1 MTLTTNTNTTTSP
14 TTTMASNN
22 NNNSNTTAVQ
32 VALRVRPLTQQ
43 DRSQPRFSNSTDSDV
58 IKTYEKSV
66 AIVPHQKSFQFDH
79 VFDVNSTQEQVFT
92 SVASNFV
99 DRFID
104 GYNVT
109 ILAYGQTSSGKTYT
123 MGTAIDDHSN
133 PDQEGIIPRAMS
145 ALFQRLNDMQ
155 KQSSTTTTTKPSS
168 QHQQQQPQ
176 KRAIPVSGLSTFP
189 PASGLRVPRRS
200 ASTVKLRPVS
210 MMTPPR
216 RGSSS
221 SLTTSASAQAQIHLD
236 EKSTKY
242 TVHVSFIE
250 IYNEEL
256 IDLLNPAPPH
266 ERAPVTIRE
275 DTKGHIIWTGL
286 KEVPVGS
293 TEDVLRFLQMGTENR
308 ATGSTDMNAKSS
320 RSHAIFSVTLK
331 QEKWVPSSTHNKASP
346 SVSRSTTTA
355 AAAAT
360 SSGLNHRHSTLNVR
374 AMAAQMEKRSTSPTS
389 TDEDDGEWMVS
400 NSKFH
405 FVDLAGSERLKRT
418 AAQGDRRKE
427 GININAGLLALG
439 NVISAL
445 SDPSSS
451 SKKSTHVPYRDSK
464 LTRLLQDSLGGNS
477 TTLMIACVSP
487 AEINLTETI
496 NTIKY
501 AYRARNI
508 RNKTEKNEA
517 EEWMTSDNLEHLRQ
531 IISKLKM
538 EVKMLKSAS
547 PHRNSP
553 SPMSSSGSGS
563 PKAHTTVF
571 AHGHHGIISPSS
583 SSISDS
589 DPHPSTCPS
598 MSATTN
604 ITMPDSST
612 SLELCDAQHHHGN
625 HSNDVAIMVADL
637 RRQIEELQNEV
648 TVTRER
654 NLLVEKELRQKAS
667 TAKAEVA
674 DHEFQHLVE
683 PVIEEYEKSISGL
696 ESQLALARAALSHS
710 EQALEEQQAKITE
723 YETMQATEVQA
734 LEELKARLSAAIGR
748 EHSSETYCL
757 ELEAQLQK
765 SVHDGHK
772 DQQILSELREKIM
785 KFKEMDEHT
794 EQYIGDL
801 EARLSAS
808 EMEKAKLADKMASLS
823 TAASSDDASA
833 QTDDNDTDSSA
844 HQLLETQLAEC
855 QAKCQELEQE
865 LALAKEQQHVHK
877 AEFADRATQSD
888 DHVDQEKAAQIAA
901 LSALLSEKE
910 SQVHVLESRLDE
922 ITAMKSELAALRQ
935 SHLEETTR
943 LEESLASFKTA
954 HQAQLLEEQQ
964 RSLALQATLDSLT
977 ETHADELNQTRSD
990 FADLQH
996 EMRQQE
1002 LASQSTLRERLQE
1015 LEQFQS
1021 DIHALQLVEEK
1032 QDAII
1037 QGLEAKL
1044 DAMDHLVASLQT
1056 QLQERNQTIQLLEA
1070 DNASKTEA
1078 AATMQRKLE
1087 GVLKDVCGMGSEK
1100 KQLERVLS
1108 FVEGT
1113 LRLQD
1118 AKSDKT
1124 METLEDIKHHY
1135 KVRQEEIEEKRRT
1148 VNLLSAEKDQLSQSL
1163 AHISQRASQGDAM
1176 VKNLESELS
1185 EARLSLSEQASLVL
1199 QLKQEQAQTEFE
1211 LQRVQALEA
1220 RVQELD
1226 KEIELQQL
1234 AKAEKQK
1241 ELEQLEHAVQK
1252 QLVQNEGLIRTIAEL
1267 ETTIKEERALAS
1279 AQDSTGMVAE
1289 LESKLTALQEAKK
1302 REDHVWK
1309 AQMEK
1314 TKEELFIIRKENVKY
1329 KHTIEQLET
1338 SLAQVKQEIAA
1349 ATPVNSSFETITVD
1363 DDDDDDDSE
1372 DDEQDQELDHVE
1384 RILHLKHDASLSSS
1398 SSDNNQQDLLNKI
1411 MQLQED
1417 NAQLLKHNDNLESQ
1431 LVLQRGQLTLETK
1444 NLELELMKLTA
1455 ANDRLEKE
1463 MEQVIPR
1470 SSNNPATGGLAAH
1483 NRESMQFTSPPQTP
1497 RVSSPPPPTASHST
1511 GSIIQYKLQ
1520 RDISQSSIAKLSKS
1534 GSYRSVSAM
1543 LIDGSYSAAAEEE
1556 ALKRMSSISIKSDI
1570 VPRPSSSLRSSRT
1583 LINSSNLP
1591 PPTAPPSNPLPP
1603 IPTPLPALPS
1613 APSSPLLVGG
1623 GSGTVGDMSDHGSD
1637 PGSPSMHP
1645 ITVGASRQS
1654 SLHRQDST
1662 ASTSFSDIMNSTSS
1676 ANFTSEQYDKL
1687 IRSLQ
1692 RKAQFAE
1699 NDVRAHQEVIS
1710 KLESQLS
1717 RSESSVREVKKQ
1729 LDLLSRE
1736 KQAYNLEIQNLRTQ
1750 VTQIQTQQ
1758 KTLSDESSVER
1769 KELEE
1774 KLEQQKMLKEKAEKA
1789 RRILENRM
1797 DELMNKKS
1805 KFMCF

>member
-1 MTLTTNTNTTTSP
+1 MTLTNNNNNTTSP
-14 TTTMASNN
+14 TTMA
-22 NNNSNTTAVQ
+22 SNTTAVQ

-58 IKTYEKSV
+58 IKTYDNSV

-145 ALFQRLNDMQ
+145 ALFQRLNDIQ
-155 KQSSTTTTTKPSS
+155 KQSSHIEKSPT
-168 QHQQQQPQ
+168 QQQQPQ

-210 MMTPPR
+210 MIAPPR
-216 RGSSS
+216 RGSNS
-221 SLTTSASAQAQIHLD
+221 SLTASSSAPLN

-256 IDLLNPAPPH
+256 IDLLNPAPPN
-266 ERAPVTIRE
+266 ERAPVSIRE

-331 QEKWVPSSTHNKASP
+331 QEKWVPSTNKTSP
-346 SVSRSTTTA
+346 SVSRSTA
-355 AAAAT
+355 SNA
-360 SSGLNHRHSTLNVR
+360 SSGLNHRHSTLNVK
-374 AMAAQMEKRSTSPTS
+374 AMAAQMEKRSTSPTL
-389 TDEDDGEWMVS
+389 TDQEDGEWMVS

-445 SDPSSS
+445 SDPSS
-451 SKKSTHVPYRDSK
+451 KKSTHVPYRDSK

-501 AYRARNI
+501 AYRARKI

-517 EEWMTSDNLEHLRQ
+517 EEWMTSDNLDHLRQ

-538 EVKMLKSAS
+538 EVKMLKSS
-547 PHRNSP
+547 PHHRNSP

-563 PKAHTTVF
+563 PKAHATVF

-612 SLELCDAQHHHGN
+612 SLELCDAQNHGS
-625 HSNDVAIMVADL
+625 HSNDVAVMVADL

-654 NLLVEKELRQKAS
+654 NLLVEKELRQKSS
-667 TAKAEVA
+667 TTEVA
-674 DHEFQHLVE
+674 DNEFQHLVE

-696 ESQLALARAALSHS
+696 ESQLAMARAALNHS
-710 EQALEEQQAKITE
+710 EQALEEQQAKIAE
-723 YETMQATEVQA
+723 YETMQANEVQA
-734 LEELKARLSAAIGR
+734 LEELKARLSAAIDR
-748 EHSSETYCL
+748 EHSSESYCL
-757 ELEAQLQK
+757 ELEAQLEK
-765 SVHDGHK
+765 SVHEGHK

-808 EMEKAKLADKMASLS
+808 ELEKSKLTEKIASLS
-823 TAASSDDASA
+823 ILSDESGHHNDQSQLEPST
-833 QTDDNDTDSSA
+833 QTSLNQA
-844 HQLLETQLAEC
+844 LEKELAEC

-865 LALAKEQQHVHK
+865 LILVKEQHVLK
-877 AEFADRATQSD
+877 PELTDRAIQSED
-888 DHVDQEKAAQIAA
+888 YANEEHAAKISELA
-901 LSALLSEKE
+901 ALLSEKE
-910 SQVHVLESRLDE
+910 SQVQVLESRLDE
-922 ITAMKSELAALRQ
+922 INAMKSELSALCQ
-935 SHLEETTR
+935 SHLEETAR
-943 LEESLASFKTA
+943 LEESLIGLKTA
-954 HQAQLLEEQQ
+954 HQAQLLQEQQ
-964 RSLALQATLDSLT
+964 RSQELQDTLKSLT
-977 ETHADELNQTRSD
+977 ETHASEINQAKSD
-990 FADLQH
+990 YADLQQ

-1002 LASQSTLRERLQE
+1002 ITSQSTLRERLQE
-1015 LEQFQS
+1015 LEKFKS
-1021 DIHALQLVEEK
+1021 DINALQLVEEK

-1044 DAMDHLVASLQT
+1044 EEMDHLVSSLQT
-1056 QLQERNQTIQLLEA
+1056 QLEERNQTIQLLEA

-1078 AATMQRKLE
+1078 AASMQKKLE
-1087 GVLKDVCGMGSEK
+1087 SVLKDVCGMGSEK
-1100 KQLERVLS
+1100 KQLEKVLS

-1135 KVRQEEIEEKRRT
+1135 KVREEEIEEKRRT
-1148 VNLLSAEKDQLSQSL
+1148 VNLLSAEKDELSQSL
-1163 AHISQRASQGDAM
+1163 ERISQRASQGDAL

-1185 EARLSLSEQASLVL
+1185 EARLSLSEQANLVM
-1199 QLKQEQAQTEFE
+1199 QLKQEQSQTEFE

-1226 KEIELQQL
+1226 KEIELQQQ
-1234 AKAEKQK
+1234 AKSEKQK

-1252 QLVQNEGLIRTIAEL
+1252 QLVQNESLIRTIAEL

-1279 AQDSTGMVAE
+1279 SQDSTGMVAE
-1289 LESKLTALQEAKK
+1289 LESKLTALQQAKK
-1302 REDHVWK
+1302 REDDVWK

-1314 TKEELFIIRKENVKY
+1314 TKEELYMTRKENLEFKQ
-1329 KHTIEQLET
+1329 KIEQLEI
-1338 SLAQVKQEIAA
+1338 SLAQVKKEIAT

-1363 DDDDDDDSE
+1363 ESE
-1372 DDEQDQELDHVE
+1372 DEQDQDLDHVE
-1384 RILHLKHDASLSSS
+1384 RILCLKNEPV
-1398 SSDNNQQDLLNKI
+1398 SDNDQQALLSKI
-1411 MQLQED
+1411 MQLEED
-1417 NAQLLKHNDNLESQ
+1417 NAQLLKHNDDLESQ

-1470 SSNNPATGGLAAH
+1470 SSTTGLAAH

-1497 RVSSPPPPTASHST
+1497 RVSSPPPPTASNST

-1534 GSYRSVSAM
+1534 GSYRSVSTM
-1543 LIDGSYSAAAEEE
+1543 LIDNSNNASEEE
-1556 ALKRMSSISIKSDI
+1556 ALKRMSSISMKSDI
-1570 VPRPSSSLRSSRT
+1570 APRPSSSLRSSRT

-1603 IPTPLPALPS
+1603 IPTPLPAPPS
-1613 APSSPLLVGG
+1613 VPSSPLLVGG
-1623 GSGTVGDMSDHGSD
+1623 TTGDLSDHGSD

-1645 ITVGASRQS
+1645 ITVGASSQS

-1662 ASTSFSDIMNSTSS
+1662 ASTSFSEIMNSTSS

-1758 KTLSDESSVER
+1758 KTLSDESSIER

-1774 KLEQQKMLKEKAEKA
+1774 KLEQQKLLKEKAEKA